1 MSPRLRR
8 RGGQAAIFIALCLFC
23 LVIFVALATNMGILV
38 NDKIRMQNAAD
49 AGAYAAAYREAQQL
63 NQMVLLNQRIVDKV
77 EECRDALTAQPW
89 PNQCDCQAQS
99 DLAELYIDSCEAQLE
114 ILAQDFVDAAKYS
127 ASVRPALQAGESSM
141 DQNVSGLTDAGSH
154 LFESSSD
161 SATYAARMDYT
172 VDGTLLNGYVP
183 QPAIARIRRVDDTNF
198 NYPVLLLCRTAIGC
212 IPSGIVPSAKTHT
225 LRTWYYKEDDEPD
238 IWVMASAQG
247 TMRTAYLDIAYSS
260 GGGDGGY
267 FGASTTGGS
276 DMMEAIGVAKPF
288 GGSIGPTRASEAQR
302 TGNTDPAGPYWT
314 GDGVRFA
321 KLTMVDEYRARLA
334 GVGEWQSSSVPGGT
348 AASTNPRD
356 AFAASSSTW
365 KWDAAKLRH

>member
-1 MSPRLRR
+1 M
-8 RGGQAAIFIALCLFC
+8 FIALCLFC

-63 NQMVLLNQRIVDKV
+63 NRMVLLNQQIVEKAA
-77 EECRDALTAQPW
+77 ECRDNLTRQPW

-99 DLAELYIDSCEAQLE
+99 NLAELYIQSCEIELE
-114 ILAQDFVDAAKYS
+114 ILAQDFVDAAHYRS
-127 ASVRPALQAGESSM
+127 SVAPAVLTGMNTMNANIAGLKGS
-141 DQNVSGLTDAGSH
+141 GSH
-154 LFESSSD
+154 MHEDVYD
-161 SATYAARMDYT
+161 SATYSGRLDYR
-172 VDGTLLNGYVP
+172 VDGTLLNGYFP
-183 QPAIARIRRVDDTNF
+183 EPAIANIKRVTDTKF

-238 IWVMASAQG
+238 IWVMSSAQG
-247 TMRTAYLDIAYSS
+247 TLRTAYLDIAYSS
-260 GGGDGGY
+260 AGSDGGY

-276 DMMEAIGVAKPF
+276 DRMEAIGVAKPF

-314 GDGVRFA
+314 GDGTRFA
-321 KLTMVDEYRARLA
+321 KLAMVDEYRARLA
-334 GVGEWQSSSVPGGT
+334 GMGEWQSSSSVSGT
-348 AASTNPRD
+348 EASTNPRD
-356 AFAASSSTW
+356 AFASGFSDWKYDAS
-365 KWDAAKLRH
+365 KFRH